1 MLCLVLIVTLTL
13 PLVPCDEA
21 ISRKCHDLLTCSVKK
36 NCIKL
41 DFVIE
46 KLEGGRP
53 ITKQMYDD
61 LDAGID
67 YGCIFTT
74 GCADECTKCPL
85 CVSSKEHLIDVL
97 SGNKRLTGDE
107 CPELVNCAT
116 DCVKAVNTD
125 FAMISHCLRHEC
137 AYHCFDGSCPKC
149 AGFITRLFN
158 QICVSADLKK
168 RFKSEQCYQIFRE
181 IVFAKFEEQFKNSGK
196 KPAIGIK
203 AN

>member
-36 NCIKL
+36 NCI
-41 DFVIE
+41 
-46 KLEGGRP
+46 
-53 ITKQMYDD
+53 KQMYDD

-116 DCVKAVNTD
+116 DCVKANL
-125 FAMISHCLRHEC
+125 SRRKPL
-137 AYHCFDGSCPKC
+137 
-149 AGFITRLFN
+149 N
-158 QICVSADLKK
+158 QVPSEWKLGGPPFFQGLSM
-168 RFKSEQCYQIFRE
+168 RQEQCYQIFRE